1 MPKFTDAGEGVSV
14 PGVVP
19 VPDRGIAKFGL
30 DALLVTPIEPVAP
43 PVTVGAKVTV
53 NF

>member
-43 PVTVGAKVTV
+43 PVMVGAKVTV